1 MNHNGKRIAVVVAL
15 LLTGFLV
22 WPESTPSEPTKAQA
36 TAVEQAEMN
45 PNKRRVRNGPRKPP
59 PAAMAPLVKSTNEDD
74 PSQIPLA
81 DFPLANSSRLVDD
94 DDGLTDQERKLEAY
108 LEHVDA
114 IEDPNVDELTML
126 GEMAFEANEAQ
137 AAYDHY
143 LEVIEE
149 HTDEPMA
156 PFALYKLA
164 WAEYNLGDV
173 HAAIDDMELMMEWL
187 DYGKSPMEQTLR
199 VSGPA
204 DLKMFRGQAD

>member
-1 MNHNGKRIAVVVAL
+1 MNHNGKRIAVVAAL
-15 LLTGFLV
+15 LLTGWLV
-22 WPESTPSEPTKAQA
+22 WPEPTPNESTKAQA
-36 TAVEQAEMN
+36 TVVEQAEIN
-45 PNKRRVRNGPRKPP
+45 PNKRRIRNGPRTPP
-59 PAAMAPLVKSTNEDD
+59 PAAMAPLVKSTNEED
-74 PSQIPLA
+74 PSPVPRT
-81 DFPLANSSRLVDD
+81 DDEPPEEPVDD

-126 GEMAFEANEAQ
+126 GEMAFDANEAQ

-173 HAAIDDMELMMEWL
+173 NAAIDDMELMMEWL
-187 DYGKSPMEQTLR
+187 GDSEDPLHEMLR
-199 VSGPA
+199 SSGSTDLDLFDTRA
-204 DLKMFRGQAD
+204 D